1 MAKKAP
7 KTKEE
12 RNKRKIERNLSDIR
26 SVAATP
32 EGRRF
37 IWNILSRAGVF
48 QPNGHEEAIGM
59 AKIEGRRSNGIDLLK
74 DIMTAKA
81 SLFGKMQQEHASEA
95 KRELCEIETENEESD
110 PLSL

>member
-1 MAKKAP
+1 MAKKVP
-7 KTKEE
+7 KTVKE

-48 QPNGHEEAIGM
+48 QPNG
-59 AKIEGRRSNGIDLLK
+59 S
-74 DIMTAKA
+74 
-81 SLFGKMQQEHASEA
+81 
-95 KRELCEIETENEESD
+95 
-110 PLSL
+110 